1 MIVLR
6 NKGFTLIELLI
17 SMVIVLIVFLA
28 LDKALILYTKINV
41 LNALRNEAITLAQS
55 CVEDLRVGKDC
66 PDNYTFNYR
75 NYTVDYMI
83 NAPEVSSLDN
93 GTTNDVA
100 VKVSY
105 SYAGSSFSYK
115 IETVIY
121 KDATNE

>member
-1 MIVLR
+1 MSL

-17 SMVIVLIVFLA
+17 SMIIVLIIFLA

-55 CVEDLRVGKDC
+55 CVEDLRVGNDC

-75 NYTVDYMI
+75 NYAVDYII
-83 NAPEVSSLDN
+83 NAPDVNSLDN
-93 GTTNDVA
+93 GTTNNIA
-100 VKVSY
+100 VTVSY
-105 SYAGSSFSYK
+105 SYAGSNFLYE

-121 KDATNE
+121 KDISK